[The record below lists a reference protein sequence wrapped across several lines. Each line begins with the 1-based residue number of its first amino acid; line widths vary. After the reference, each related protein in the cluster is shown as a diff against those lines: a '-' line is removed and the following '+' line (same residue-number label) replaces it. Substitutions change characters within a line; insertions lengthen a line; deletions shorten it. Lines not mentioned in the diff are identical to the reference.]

1 MVDDDQTIARLL
13 LRILAH
19 AGYRSVRHVA
29 TGQEALAEAARSHFI
44 LLDQQLPDA
53 TGLELLPRL
62 LAAPTQPVVILITA
76 HGSEALAA
84 TALRQGAEDYL
95 RKDPSLRDLLP
106 EVLERARRRRAL
118 RVAFAAAEA
127 DVLRAE
133 RLAAI
138 GEMTVSIHHEINNP
152 LMAAMAEVDLLMDE
166 PNLPAAALEGLVATR
181 EALHRV
187 RAILRRAGTLRTTER
202 TEYLEG
208 LPMIDLWQGDGAPK
222 PASPRRGNA
231 TIQTPDPQVDRV
243 LGLLLRHAGY
253 AVTTVVTPHALPGD
267 ACQPND
273 LIVLPAA
280 VLLDPAGWRPP
291 EDCRAAVIALATSA
305 EQAEAVRDMSRMVI
319 LQPFDPAT
327 VVQDIAGAMGT

>member
-19 AGYRSVRHVA
+19 AGYQSVRHVT
-29 TGQEALAEAARSHFI
+29 TGQEALQEAARSHFI

-76 HGSEALAA
+76 HGNEALAA
-84 TALRQGAEDYL
+84 AALRQGAEDYL

-106 EVLERARRRRAL
+106 EVLERARRRRSL
-118 RVAFAAAEA
+118 RMAFAAAEA

-152 LMAAMAEVDLLMDE
+152 LMAAMAEADLMMDE
-166 PNLPAAALEGLVATR
+166 PDLPVAAREGLNGIR

-202 TEYLEG
+202 TEYLDG
-208 LPMIDLWQGDGAPK
+208 LPMIDLWQGDGAP
-222 PASPRRGNA
+222 SPRPLLGTA
-231 TIQTPDPQVDRV
+231 TIQTPDPQVERV

-253 AVTTVVTPHALPGD
+253 AITRVTASEDLPGT
-267 ACQPND
+267 ACSPHD

-280 VLLDPAGWRPP
+280 TLLDPEGWRPP
-291 EDCRAAVIALATSA
+291 EACRAAVIALATSP
-305 EQAEAVRDMSRMVI
+305 EQAQSVRDMTRLVI

-327 VVQDIAGAMGT
+327 VIQDIAGAMRT

>member
-19 AGYRSVRHVA
+19 AGYQSVRHVT
-29 TGQEALAEAARSHFI
+29 TGREALQEAARSHFI

-62 LAAPTQPVVILITA
+62 LAAPSQPVVILITA
-76 HGSEALAA
+76 HGNEALAA

-152 LMAAMAEVDLLMDE
+152 LMAAMAEVDLMMDE
-166 PNLPAAALEGLVATR
+166 PGLPAAAREGLVATR
-181 EALHRV
+181 DALYRV
-187 RAILRRAGTLRTTER
+187 RATLRRAGTLRSTER
-202 TEYLEG
+202 TEYLDG
-208 LPMIDLWQGDGAPK
+208 LPMIDLWQGDGTPGL
-222 PASPRRGNA
+222 RQQGTA
-231 TIQTPDPQVDRV
+231 TILTPDPQVERV

-253 AVTTVVTPHALPGD
+253 AVTTAATSDELPGT
-267 ACQPND
+267 ACNPHD
-273 LIVLPAA
+273 LVVLPAA

-291 EDCRAAVIALATSA
+291 EACQAAVIALATSP
-305 EQAEAVRDMSRMVI
+305 EQADAVRDMSRLVI
-319 LQPFDPAT
+319 LEPFDPAT
-327 VVQDIAGAMGT
+327 LVQDIAGAMRT